1 MFETLVNKLNAAIG
15 RKQEFEELLATRDIG
30 RVIAKMDSHKEQT
43 VEALR
48 EYDPAKHKI
57 NYRRD
62 KIILDKNG
70 NFKRKIKRWKLPID
84 YPKFINEIALVF
96 IYGQP
101 VKWGQSSQDTNE
113 AFSKF
118 TELLHDVHFDSKIR
132 QCKRYAGSET
142 QSAMLWRVYKDKD
155 NKPSCQIRVLAASK
169 GDEIYSRWDQ
179 YDNLLQV
186 GWGYYLTEG
195 EQTYYHFDLFTDKII
210 YHCKRGDRGWEVI
223 PEQNLI
229 GKIPVILFQQEKE
242 WAGVEPLIEREEYI
256 ISRSADV
263 NDYFSDPMLVLDAD
277 IIKNMPDRDDENKTL
292 IKKNG
297 TSTEAAAGYLTWDGA
312 WESKKQELTWLQ
324 NHILSKTFTPNI
336 DFENMKALSNVSG
349 KALKQM
355 MVLADIKASKHKEIH
370 DELMDRVA
378 GLCRS
383 IIGNVLD
390 VSLKKQCENLI
401 VTHEFQ
407 DPFGEDVTDV
417 INNITKAKDGG
428 FLSQESAVEL
438 SPLTKQPQTE
448 IERLEGDQAAA
459 AAAQRDIFGQMAT
472 QATGGGEA
480 DEGSAE

>member
-1 MFETLVNKLNAAIG
+1 MLSTIINNLNAAIG
-15 RKQEFEELLATRDIG
+15 RNQEFEQLLEARDIG
-30 RVIAKMDSHKEQT
+30 RLITKMDSRREMTQ
-43 VEALR
+43 EALR
-48 EYDPAKHKI
+48 EYNPQKHKI
-57 NYRRD
+57 NKRED

-70 NFKRKIKRWKLPID
+70 NFKRRIKRWKLPID

-101 VKWGQSSQDTNE
+101 VKWGQSSQETDE
-113 AFSKF
+113 AFNRF
-118 TELLHDVHFDSKIR
+118 TNLLHDTHFDAKVR

-142 QSAMLWRVYKDKD
+142 QSAMLFRVYKDRD
-155 NKPSCQIRVLAASK
+155 NKPACQIRVLAASK
-169 GDEIYSRWDQ
+169 GDEIYARWDQ

-195 EQTYYHFDLFTDKII
+195 DSTYYHFDLFTDRIT
-210 YHCKRGDRGWEVI
+210 YHCKRGDHGWEVI
-223 PEQNLI
+223 PEENLI
-229 GKIPVILFQQEKE
+229 GKIPVILFQQDKE
-242 WAGVEPLIEREEYI
+242 WTGVEPLIEREEYI

-277 IIKNMPDRDDENKTL
+277 IIKNMPERDDENKTL

-355 MVLADIKASKHKEIH
+355 MVLADIKASKHKETH
-370 DELMDRVA
+370 DEMMDRVA

-390 VSLKKQCENLI
+390 VSLKSQCDKLVI
-401 VTHEFQ
+401 THEFQ
-407 DPFGEDVTDV
+407 DPFGEDVADV

-438 SPLTKQPQTE
+438 SPTTRNVQTE
-448 IERLEGDQAAA
+448 MQRLGSDQAAA
-459 AAAQRDIFGQMAT
+459 AAAQRDIFGQMTA
-472 QATGGGEA
+472 QATGEGET
-480 DEGSAE
+480 DEGTAE